1 MDTSGTHVVT
11 QLLAAAADGDGVARE
26 RLLDAVY
33 DELRRMAAA
42 QMARE
47 RPGHT
52 LQPTA
57 LVHDAWLRLV
67 GGGPSP
73 GSAVDA
79 GTSHPAPAGGLP
91 FANRRHFFAA
101 AAIAMRRIRIDSA
114 RRRSR
119 LKRGGPGPGGAE
131 STPARGPVASAD
143 GDGEAVWFDSDP
155 LRDLAIDEALQRLER
170 ERPELAE
177 VVQLRFFA
185 EFSVDQAAEVLGVT
199 PRTVD
204 FRWAMA
210 RAWLKRVLE

>member
-11 QLLAAAADGDGVARE
+11 QLLAAAADGDVVARE
-26 RLLDAVY
+26 RLLDTVY

-67 GGGPSP
+67 GGNSPSA
-73 GSAVDA
+73 GSSGDA
-79 GTSHPAPAGGLP
+79 GTSHHAMAGGLP

-119 LKRGGPGPGGAE
+119 LKRGGPGADGADL
-131 STPARGPVASAD
+131 PAARGPVAPA
-143 GDGEAVWFDSDP
+143 GDGEAAWFDSDP
-155 LRDLAIDEALQRLER
+155 LRDLAIDEALRRLER

-177 VVQLRFFA
+177 VVQLRYFA
-185 EFSVDQAAEVLGVT
+185 EFSVDQVAEALGVT

-210 RAWLKRVLE
+210 RAWLKRALE

>member
-1 MDTSGTHVVT
+1 MDASGTHVVT
-11 QLLAAAADGDGVARE
+11 QLLAAAADGDGAARE
-26 RLLDAVY
+26 RLLEAVY

-73 GSAVDA
+73 NSAVDA
-79 GTSHPAPAGGLP
+79 GTSHPAPAGSLP

-119 LKRGGPGPGGAE
+119 LKRGGPGGAD
-131 STPARGPVASAD
+131 SPAARGPLAPN
-143 GDGEAVWFDSDP
+143 GDGEAVWFDTDP

-170 ERPELAE
+170 ERPELAA
-177 VVQLRFFA
+177 VVQLRYFA
-185 EFSVDQAAEVLGVT
+185 EFSVDQAAETLGVT